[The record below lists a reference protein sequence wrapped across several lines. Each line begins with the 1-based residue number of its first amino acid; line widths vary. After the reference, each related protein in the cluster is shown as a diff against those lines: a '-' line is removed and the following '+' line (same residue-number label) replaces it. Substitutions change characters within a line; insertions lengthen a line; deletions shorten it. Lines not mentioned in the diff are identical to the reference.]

1 MIRIVN
7 GSAIHYEIRNHGNA
21 AETPVLLLH
30 GWGCD
35 MSIFAGVMSALQDD
49 TTLIALDFPAH
60 GESAEPP
67 EPWGVGD
74 FALQVKQLLHECRID
89 RVNVIAHSFGARV
102 AIYLASHEPQLIG
115 KLVITGGAGV
125 KKPSARKEQGKT
137 LWYKRF
143 TRIVRALAKVP
154 LLKQPMLQVQE
165 KLVRRFGSADYVKLN
180 AAMRATFV
188 KIISED
194 LTPMLSG
201 ITAPTLLIW
210 GDNDQETPLWMGQ
223 TMEREIRDCGLVVFQ
238 GRSHY
243 AFLEESARFHLIIR
257 QFFQG
262 GDKR

>member
-7 GSAIHYEIRNHGNA
+7 GSAIHYEVRNHGNA

-35 MSIFAGVMSALQDD
+35 MSIFTGLMNALKDD
-49 TTLIALDFPAH
+49 ATIIALDFPAH

-67 EPWGVGD
+67 ETWGVGD
-74 FALQVKQLLHECRID
+74 FARQVKQLLQDCRID

-102 AIYLASHEPQLIG
+102 AVYLAATEPQLID

-125 KKPSARKEQGKT
+125 KKPAARKEQGKT
-137 LWYKRF
+137 KWYKRF
-143 TRIVRALAKVP
+143 SRIARALAKAP
-154 LLKQPMLQVQE
+154 FLERPMLRLQE
-165 KLVRRFGSADYVKLN
+165 RLVRKFGSADYVKLN

-188 KIISED
+188 KVIAED
-194 LTPMLSG
+194 LTPMLSR

-223 TMEREIRDCGLVVFQ
+223 TMEREIKDCGLVVFP

-257 QFFQG
+257 QFLRG
-262 GDKR
+262 GEKR